1 MGSKGRL
8 LRGIF
13 CESDESIIVYFSFIH
28 DTKINVHVN
37 LKVSL
42 TGNSAHMPEF
52 EQSGE
57 VDKGDPFFCL

>member
-1 MGSKGRL
+1 M
-8 LRGIF
+8 
-13 CESDESIIVYFSFIH
+13 YFSFIH
-28 DTKINVHVN
+28 DNEINVHVN